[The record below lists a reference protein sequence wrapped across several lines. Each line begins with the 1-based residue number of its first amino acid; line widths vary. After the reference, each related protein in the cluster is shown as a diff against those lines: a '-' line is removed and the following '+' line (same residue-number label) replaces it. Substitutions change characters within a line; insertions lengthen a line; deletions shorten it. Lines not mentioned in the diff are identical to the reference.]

1 MITRP
6 GRSNGGWFA
15 KWSMDALEWMGERCL
30 WLGLWNPQNAGT
42 TPHCSYCWN
51 ATYGESDTSLGVCV
65 HCLGTGYQGGIRQ
78 AVWLPC
84 LFNKL
89 EPQVDMQQKRGTLE
103 TVKTTVSLPSCVS
116 PMRNDIVVRCNGW
129 RITST
134 GVQPLEVQCWRLT
147 SIPQPMMVKDGF
159 QRLSMERIMGWTS
172 DTVVDETCPASSLM
186 FTGLSV
192 SPQHAGGYPVLEP
205 ATSTSIVFPYERG
218 QEIIGGLNS

>member
-6 GRSNGGWFA
+6 GKTNGGWFA

-30 WLGLWNPQNAGT
+30 WLGLWNPQNSGD

-51 ATYGESDTSLGVCV
+51 TAYGESDTSLGVCV
-65 HCLGTGYQGGIRQ
+65 HCLGTGYQGGIRE
-78 AVWLPC
+78 AVWLPA
-84 LFNKL
+84 LFNKI

-129 RITST
+129 KITDT
-134 GVQPLEVQCWRLT
+134 GVTPLAVQCWRLT
-147 SIPQPMMVKDGF
+147 SIPQPMMIKDGF
-159 QRLSMERIMGWTS
+159 QRLSMDRVMGWTS

-192 SPQHAGGYPVLEP
+192 SPSHAGGYPVLEP
-205 ATSTSIVFPYERG
+205 ATSTSIVFPYSRG
-218 QEIIGGLNS
+218 ESILEGLNQ